1 MARERIIG
9 NTRFTRLKDAQNAVK
24 EVLYS
29 VPIGAELTGDQFD
42 FIMDVVACHPDAEG
56 KIGPGIAA
64 ISVRVSPFNQRG
76 FWITRVDGTVTD
88 ISYLKCVNGAPSQRQ
103 AVHAA
108 FRVAVRPQINAF
120 RTAYFSGELEPRCA
134 LTGERL
140 TMGPEAHVDHE
151 DPTFV
156 ELADKFIELH
166 GSVDD
171 IELVACQDGIGRR
184 LNDPELETRWS
195 GFHEQNA
202 SLRVVSKNANL
213 TRKRKDT

>member
-9 NTRFTRLKDAQNAVK
+9 NTRFARLKDAQDAVK

-29 VPIGAELTGDQFD
+29 VPIGMELAGSQYD
-42 FIMDVVACHPDAEG
+42 FIVDVVACHPEANG
-56 KIGPGIAA
+56 KIGPGIAS
-64 ISVRVSPFNQRG
+64 ISVRVSPYNQRG
-76 FWITRVDGTVTD
+76 FWITRVDGTEVD

-120 RTAYFSGELEPRCA
+120 RTAYFSSEPEPRCA
-134 LTGERL
+134 LTDERL

-151 DPTFV
+151 NPTFV
-156 ELADKFIELH
+156 ELADKFIELD

-171 IELVACQDGIGRR
+171 IELMPCPDGIGRQ
-184 LNDPELETRWS
+184 LHDPELEARWS
-195 GFHEQNA
+195 NFHERNA
-202 SLRVVSKNANL
+202 SLRVVSKTANL

>member
-1 MARERIIG
+1 MARERTIG
-9 NTRFTRLKDAQNAVK
+9 STRFARLKDAQDAVK

-29 VPIGAELTGDQFD
+29 VPVGTELAGSQFD
-42 FIMDVVACHPDAEG
+42 FIMDVVACHPEAEG

-64 ISVRVSPFNQRG
+64 ITIRVSPYNQRG
-76 FWITRVDGTVTD
+76 FWITRVDGSEID

-120 RTAYFSGELEPRCA
+120 RTAYFSGEPEPRCA

-140 TMGPEAHVDHE
+140 AMGPEAHVDHE
-151 DPTFV
+151 SPTFV

-171 IELVACQDGIGRR
+171 IELVACPDGIGRQ
-184 LNDPELETRWS
+184 LCDPELEARWLD
-195 GFHEQNA
+195 FHEQNA
-202 SLRVVSKNANL
+202 SLRVVSKTANL
-213 TRKRKDT
+213 TRKRKGA